1 MVNFNGEILP
11 ESSQLSNNRGFYF
24 GDSVFESCRIKS
36 NNILFW
42 EDHYFRLMSSMRIMR
57 FNIPD
62 TFTPSFLHDE
72 ILKIHNHNSDLDYGR
87 ARISVFRTSSGNYK
101 PESNDISYIIKTS
114 EINNSYYEFLN
125 KDLKVD
131 LYKDYLIHSQLIN
144 RIKSNN
150 KSINVLASIYAS
162 ENDLDNCILL
172 NKDRMISEFI
182 NGNLFLI
189 KDNFIRTPNLSS
201 GCLDGVMR
209 KTIIKILHENN
220 FNVIESDLKP
230 FEIISA
236 NEMFMTNV
244 VQGIQ
249 SIKYYRK
256 KIFSNNVTS
265 KLLSLLNT
273 SIN

>member
-1 MVNFNGEILP
+1 MINFNGEILP

-24 GDSVFESCRIKS
+24 GDSVFESFRIKN

-62 TFTPSFLHDE
+62 TFTPTYLHDE
-72 ILKIHNHNSDLDYGR
+72 IIKIHNQNSDLNYGR
-87 ARISVFRTSSGNYK
+87 ARISVFRSSSGNYK

-114 EINNSYYEFLN
+114 EIQNSDYSFLS

-131 LYKDYLIHSQLIN
+131 LYKDYLIDSQLIN

-162 ENDLDNCILL
+162 ENDLDNCILI

-189 KDNFIRTPNLSS
+189 KDDLVITPNLSS

-209 KTIIKILHENN
+209 KNIIKILSENN
-220 FNVIESDLKP
+220 FNFIESDLKP

-249 SIKYYRK
+249 PIKHYRK
-256 KIFSNNVTS
+256 KIFSNNITS

-273 SIN
+273 SIS

>member
-1 MVNFNGEILP
+1 
-11 ESSQLSNNRGFYF
+11 
-24 GDSVFESCRIKS
+24 
-36 NNILFW
+36 
-42 EDHYFRLMSSMRIMR
+42 MR
-57 FNIPD
+57 
-62 TFTPSFLHDE
+62 
-72 ILKIHNHNSDLDYGR
+72 
-87 ARISVFRTSSGNYK
+87 
-101 PESNDISYIIKTS
+101 
-114 EINNSYYEFLN
+114 
-125 KDLKVD
+125 VD
-131 LYKDYLIHSQLIN
+131 LYKDYLIDSQLIN

-172 NKDRMISEFI
+172 NKERMISEFI
-182 NGNLFLI
+182 NGNLFLV
-189 KDNFIRTPNLSS
+189 KDNLVVTPNLSS

-209 KTIIKILHENN
+209 KNIIKILHENN

-249 SIKYYRK
+249 PIMYYRK

-265 KLLSLLNT
+265 KLLSLLNI

>member
-1 MVNFNGEILP
+1 
-11 ESSQLSNNRGFYF
+11 
-24 GDSVFESCRIKS
+24 
-36 NNILFW
+36 
-42 EDHYFRLMSSMRIMR
+42 MSSMRIMR

-101 PESNDISYIIKTS
+101 PESNDISYIIKAS

-131 LYKDYLIHSQLIN
+131 LYKDYLIDSQLIN

-189 KDNFIRTPNLSS
+189 KDNLIRTPNLSS